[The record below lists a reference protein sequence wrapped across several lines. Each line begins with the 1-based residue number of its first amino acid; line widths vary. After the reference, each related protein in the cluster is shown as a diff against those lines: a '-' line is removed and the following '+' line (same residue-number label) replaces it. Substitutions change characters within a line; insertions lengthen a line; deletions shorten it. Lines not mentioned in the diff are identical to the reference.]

1 MLFKM
6 NGSRNKVSLPLCV
19 TLVACLGSS
28 FAKASEPNAVQELR
42 KWLKQPAEQREALPE
57 QDFAGVALSKAEAQ
71 VCQDLLWK
79 DHVAR
84 AKLSHLEAMKSK
96 SIKFGDFEM
105 KFDYKIFGKPQ
116 KGGRSLYIS
125 MHGGGG
131 APKRV
136 NDQQWENQKRLYAPK
151 EGVYLA
157 PRAPTDT
164 WNMWHQGY
172 MDPLLDQLI
181 ANLVILENV
190 NPERVYLMG
199 YSAGGD
205 GVYQLAPRMA
215 DRFAA
220 AAMMAGH
227 PNEASPLGLR
237 NLPFAL
243 YCGGQDSAYNRNK
256 IAEQWGEKLGG
267 LQADD
272 PRGYV
277 HRVKIYP
284 NKGHWMD
291 REDAEAVPWMAAFV
305 RNTTPDKVVWRQDN
319 VTGGRFYWLATD
331 KSQARAGQMVSIE
344 RSGQEITV
352 TSASQKMP
360 LSVRLRDDMLDL
372 DQPIKLV
379 QGTATLFEGKPKRT
393 IQTLAK
399 TLEER
404 GDPSGIFSAEISV
417 EVTPGP

>member
-84 AKLSHLEAMKSK
+84 AKLSHFEAMKSK

-181 ANLVILENV
+181 ANLVIFENV

-199 YSAGGD
+199 
-205 GVYQLAPRMA
+205 
-215 DRFAA
+215 
-220 AAMMAGH
+220 
-227 PNEASPLGLR
+227 
-237 NLPFAL
+237 
-243 YCGGQDSAYNRNK
+243 
-256 IAEQWGEKLGG
+256 
-267 LQADD
+267 
-272 PRGYV
+272 
-277 HRVKIYP
+277 
-284 NKGHWMD
+284 
-291 REDAEAVPWMAAFV
+291 
-305 RNTTPDKVVWRQDN
+305 
-319 VTGGRFYWLATD
+319 
-331 KSQARAGQMVSIE
+331 
-344 RSGQEITV
+344 
-352 TSASQKMP
+352 
-360 LSVRLRDDMLDL
+360 
-372 DQPIKLV
+372 
-379 QGTATLFEGKPKRT
+379 
-393 IQTLAK
+393 
-399 TLEER
+399 
-404 GDPSGIFSAEISV
+404 
-417 EVTPGP
+417 